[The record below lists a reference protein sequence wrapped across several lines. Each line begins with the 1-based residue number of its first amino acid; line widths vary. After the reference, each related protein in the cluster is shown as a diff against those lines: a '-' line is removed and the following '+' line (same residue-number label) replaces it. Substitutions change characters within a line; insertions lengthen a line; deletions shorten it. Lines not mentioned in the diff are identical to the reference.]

1 MLVYDMQALTVHFF
15 PPAGTEDRKRQTVTI
30 ARLIEIIEEEKQ
42 KTGPKWKRYYL
53 AHHEKE
59 IARQKAYRAAH
70 PDRVQE
76 YNQYYYRNRKQRS
89 AAPHDQAVPVQ
100 EAAKCST

>member
-15 PPAGTEDRKRQTVTI
+15 PPASTEDRARHVVTI
-30 ARLIEIIEEEKQ
+30 AELIRMINKAQQ

-53 AHHEKE
+53 AHRERE
-59 IARQKAYRAAH
+59 LARQKAYRAAH
-70 PDRVQE
+70 RDRVQQ
-76 YNQYYYRNRKQRS
+76 YNQHYYRSRKRRRT
-89 AAPHDQAVPVQ
+89 AAPGQAVLVQ

>member
-1 MLVYDMQALTVHFF
+1 MLVYDMQALAVHFF
-15 PPAGTEDRKRQTVTI
+15 PPAGTEDRARRVVSI
-30 ARLIEIIEEEKQ
+30 AELIRMINKAQQ

-53 AHHEKE
+53 AHWEQE

-89 AAPHDQAVPVQ
+89 AAPHDQAVLVQ
-100 EAAKCST
+100 KAAKCST